1 MGRDQ
6 FCPQVLTLVAI
17 ASSANRAGGFDLGW
31 NTCGISNRDGWFVV
45 KQAVDKRKLR
55 KDHAMSLQG
64 ALLYIVIILTL
75 DTCSKFMEWE
85 TSNRLLSVF
94 FNLFNPLRQYWDKTV
109 GLRVQCCVLCF
120 VKQPWYEPNAL
131 ISTNYFDMNYLEINQ
146 HSCYEQTLLI
156 IWTNHRSS
164 CGGKRD
170 RERPDALPVP
180 LPFPFSCKWLEP
192 FLLIISLIQFGQ
204 QRLWHCFGFLMDR
217 ETWWRLGN
225 LMWEAQSSELRAGLK
240 QSGRRWAR
248 WNI

>member
-1 MGRDQ
+1 MRCL
-6 FCPQVLTLVAI
+6 FKVLYSV
-17 ASSANRAGGFDLGW
+17 SW
-31 NTCGISNRDGWFVV
+31 
-45 KQAVDKRKLR
+45 
-55 KDHAMSLQG
+55 SL
-64 ALLYIVIILTL
+64 LTL
-75 DTCSKFMEWE
+75 DTCSKFIEWE

-94 FNLFNPLRQYWDKTV
+94 LNLFNPLRQYWDKTV